1 MRFRELTKGFILLS
15 ASIVWV
21 YSMMEHLNTL
31 VN

>member
-15 ASIVWV
+15 ISAIWV